1 MAEKKE
7 KVERKIVKVE
17 GKKEGAG
24 KLRIASWILWA
35 VAIVCEVVA
44 FLILNGTIYVPD
56 EKFTMMLLIP
66 LIVDFVLAFIGGQLW
81 KKANDKDP
89 ASKKEKFKFF
99 LQNQLGLIMTLVCFV
114 PIIILLLVNKD
125 LEKGTKKIVSIVA
138 IIMLVVCSLFSID
151 WNPASA
157 EDLAAAEGAAVEF
170 GADTVY
176 WTAFGKSFHYDQ
188 DCHTLSR
195 SKTLYEGNI
204 GDAFAAN
211 RHDPC
216 DHCVPQDVTAD
227 VDTDSD
233 AEGEEAA

>member
-7 KVERKIVKVE
+7 KVEKKIVKVE

-35 VAIVCEVVA
+35 LAIVCEVVA

-56 EKFTMMLLIP
+56 EKFTTMFLIP
-66 LIVDFVLAFIGGQLW
+66 LGIDFVLALVASQLW

-89 ASKKEKFKFF
+89 ASKKSGFKFF
-99 LQNQLGLIMTLVCFV
+99 IQNQLGLIMTLICFV
-114 PIIILLLVNKD
+114 PLIIMLLLNKD
-125 LEKGTKKIVSIVA
+125 LEKGTKKLVTVVA
-138 IIMLVVCSLFSID
+138 VIMLVVCGLFSID
-151 WNPASA
+151 WNPTSA
-157 EDLAAAEGAAVEF
+157 EDLAAAEGAAVSA

-176 WTAFGKSFHYDQ
+176 WTTFGKSFHYDQ
-188 DCHTLSR
+188 ECHSLSR

-204 GDAFAAN
+204 SDAFAAN

-216 DHCVPQDVTAD
+216 DHCVPQ
-227 VDTDSD
+227 
-233 AEGEEAA
+233 EGAAA

>member
-7 KVERKIVKVE
+7 KVERKVVKVE

-35 VAIVCEVVA
+35 LAIVCEVVA

-66 LIVDFVLAFIGGQLW
+66 LIVDFVLAFIGSQLW

-99 LQNQLGLIMTLVCFV
+99 LQNQLGLIMTLICFV

-151 WNPASA
+151 WNPTSA

-188 DCHTLSR
+188 DCHSLAR

-204 GDAFAAN
+204 SDAFAAN

-216 DHCVPQDVTAD
+216 DHCVPQNALDAADDV
-227 VDTDSD
+227 
-233 AEGEEAA
+233 AEDEAE

>member
-7 KVERKIVKVE
+7 KVEKKIVKVE

-24 KLRIASWILWA
+24 KLRLASWILWA
-35 VAIVCEVVA
+35 LAIVCEVVA

-56 EKFTMMLLIP
+56 EKFTTMFLIP
-66 LIVDFVLAFIGGQLW
+66 LGIDFVLALVASQLW

-89 ASKKEKFKFF
+89 ASKKNGFKFF
-99 LQNQLGLIMTLVCFV
+99 LQNQLGLIMTLICFV
-114 PIIILLLVNKD
+114 PLIIMLLLNKD
-125 LEKGTKKIVSIVA
+125 LEKGTKKLVTVVA
-138 IIMLVVCSLFSID
+138 VIMLVVCGVFSID

-157 EDLAAAEGAAVEF
+157 EDLAAAEGAAVSA

-176 WTAFGKSFHYDQ
+176 WTTFGKSFHYDQ
-188 DCHTLSR
+188 DCHSLSR

-204 GDAFAAN
+204 ADAFAAN

-216 DHCVPQDVTAD
+216 DHCVPQ
-227 VDTDSD
+227 
-233 AEGEEAA
+233 EGAAA